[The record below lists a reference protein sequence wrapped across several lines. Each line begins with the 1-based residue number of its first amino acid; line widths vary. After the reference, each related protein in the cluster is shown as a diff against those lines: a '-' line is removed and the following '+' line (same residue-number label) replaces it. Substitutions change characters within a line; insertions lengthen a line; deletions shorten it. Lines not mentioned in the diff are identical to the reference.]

1 MVAPARRTWTSVLA
15 LTLAA
20 GSLGLL
26 QAPALAAPAPKVTL
40 SKVDAVVGSDR
51 LVSYR
56 LSCARATCSGS
67 VKLKV
72 AGASTAAKKYSL
84 RRGKAKAYT
93 VKLKSSV
100 ATKLGSG
107 RRGVFTVTPR
117 AGSGAKKTTKKVTV
131 KAARA
136 QVRLRT
142 THLAVGHDH
151 VVALNLDT
159 ASSKATRATVALKVG
174 GVAGGGSQVV
184 SFPARSKGKDK
195 VVKFV
200 LSDAQVTA
208 LGAGT
213 STVAATVSVAEKAP
227 EKVTSTQRLT
237 LKLDHDMGG
246 GDHGGGHGDGNGG
259 GHDGHEET
267 PVPAGESSAY
277 ARGWNPTEYDTCTRA
292 EHESYAVTG
301 VDGKLYPSWHPA
313 VHTRSDGSTCTFG
326 HEHGDDPR
334 NSDVF
339 EWAVEQYRTENPAAN
354 GIPFGYGSE
363 QLSVYSTANNSTYH
377 RHEDDP
383 GHKVVVAND
392 QDMGVTFTD
401 RWGDTQALSCDTLI
415 KAHQGS
421 HSSDATKNNTH
432 ELVYALACNDG
443 SKVLTTVMTNY
454 GNSNELLSS
463 CTRPFIAEHG
473 PARAVETLGSILPDG
488 EGGSRLI
495 PTADCIQTYVTQGT
509 ENGAAGSAIDDR
521 RGSPASSANGWWW
534 AGYEQWQ
541 SFTSLETVD
550 GKEIA
555 RFEPWFGLQNPSRY
569 YTGNGPTD
577 TTVGY
582 LNDLAWEEG
591 PHQQWSPWKEQRAA
605 SATKIDRKSPQAWFK
620 GSIRDAWLTT
630 TKVDNRDATSA
641 VIHTNPWGKEG
652 QAKPFEGSIRT
663 YVSRTSNTDHV
674 TTTTPSVINRSVR
687 TSEALTRKGASAPLT
702 MNFFYDYGRDEQ
714 GRSLGVHAP
723 N

>member
-1 MVAPARRTWTSVLA
+1 MVAPSRRAWASVLA

-20 GSLGLL
+20 GSLGLV
-26 QAPALAAPAPKVTL
+26 QAPAFAAPTPKVTI
-40 SKVDAVVGSDR
+40 SNVEAVVGSDR

-56 LSCARATCSGS
+56 LSCSGAACAGS

-84 RRGKAKAYT
+84 RKGKAKTYT
-93 VKLKSSV
+93 VKLSVKVAKKLSS
-100 ATKLGSG
+100 S
-107 RRGVFTVTPR
+107 RRGVLTVTPR

-131 KAARA
+131 KAAKA

-142 THLAVGHDH
+142 NHLAVGHGH

-159 ASSKATRATVALKVG
+159 VSARATRATVRLKVA
-174 GVAGGGSQVV
+174 GVAGGGSQGV

-195 VVKFV
+195 IVKFV
-200 LSDAQVTA
+200 LSDAQVEA
-208 LGAGT
+208 LGTGSA
-213 STVAATVSVAEKAP
+213 SVAATLSVSEKSP

-246 GDHGGGHGDGNGG
+246 GDGGHGGGHGDG
-259 GHDGHEET
+259 HDGHDDT

-313 VHTRSDGSTCTFG
+313 MHTRSDGSTCTFG
-326 HEHGDDPR
+326 HEHGDDPE
-334 NSDVF
+334 NSDIFDWV
-339 EWAVEQYRTENPAAN
+339 VEQYRTENPAAN
-354 GIPFGYGSE
+354 GVPFGYGSE
-363 QLSVYSTANNSTYH
+363 QLSVYSTATNSTYH

-383 GHKVVVAND
+383 GHKVVVSND
-392 QDMGVTFTD
+392 QEMGVSFTD
-401 RWGDTQALSCDTLI
+401 RWGERQALTCDTLI

-432 ELVYALACNDG
+432 ELVYALQCNDG
-443 SKVLTTVMTNY
+443 TKLLTTVMTNY

-463 CTRPFIAEHG
+463 CTRPFISEHG
-473 PARAVETLGSILPDG
+473 PAQPVTTLGSILPDG

-495 PTADCIQTYVTQGT
+495 PTAECIETYVKNGT
-509 ENGAAGSAIDDR
+509 ENGQSGSAIDDR
-521 RGSPASSANGWWW
+521 RGSPASSSNGWWW

-541 SFTSLETVD
+541 SFTSLED
-550 GKEIA
+550 ENGKEIA

-569 YTGNGPTD
+569 YTGNGASD

-591 PHQQWSPWKEQRAA
+591 PHQQWSPWKEQREA

-630 TKVDNRDATSA
+630 TKVDNRDATST
-641 VIHTNPWGKEG
+641 VIHTDPWGKQG
-652 QAKPFEGSIRT
+652 AAKPFTGSVRT
-663 YVSRTSNTDHV
+663 YLSRTSNV
-674 TTTTPSVINRSVR
+674 EYVARTTPSVINRSVR
-687 TSEALTRKGASAPLT
+687 TAEALTRKGASAPLT
-702 MNFFYDYGRDEQ
+702 MNFFYDYGRDEH
-714 GRSLGVHAP
+714 GRSLRVHAP